1 MISLLIF
8 ENNFILQQDFYSNG
22 KLLLSGEY
30 LVLKGAEAIAL
41 PLKLGQDLRI
51 NSVPTE
57 LSPILEWKSYENEFL
72 WFEMRANLNDLSLIE
87 STDLLIAERLLN
99 ILKEAKKI
107 NEDFLTTT
115 KKVTVSALL
124 NFDRSFGFGS
134 SSTLISNIAEWA
146 NIGPYA
152 LLEKTFGGSGY
163 DIACAK
169 SNGPIIFSLHNQLP
183 KIKPIVFKPD
193 FSSNLYFIYLGN
205 KQSSAKAIKDFK
217 KSDQNKAEVQEIT
230 EISRQLIKVSS
241 LLEFQELIVEH
252 ESILSKI
259 LEKPIL
265 KHRFTDFE
273 GEMKSLGAWGGD
285 FMLAASKMS
294 FEEAKKYFQQKG
306 LTIIFKYEDLIK

>member
-1 MISLLIF
+1 
-8 ENNFILQQDFYSNG
+8 LQQDFYSNG

-41 PLKLGQDLRI
+41 PLKLGQDLKI
-51 NSVPTE
+51 NSTPTE
-57 LSPILEWKSYENEFL
+57 LKPILEWKSYENEFL

-87 STDLLIAERLLN
+87 STDQLIADRLLN
-99 ILKEAKKI
+99 ILQEARKI
-107 NEDFLTTT
+107 NEDFLTAT
-115 KKVTVSALL
+115 KKVAVSTLL

-169 SNGPIIFSLHNQLP
+169 SKGPIIFSLHNQMP
-183 KIKPIVFKPD
+183 KIKPIVFNPD
-193 FSSNLYFIYLGN
+193 FKSNLYFVYLGN
-205 KQSSAKAIKDFK
+205 KQNSANEIKNFEKADHRKE
-217 KSDQNKAEVQEIT
+217 EVQRIT
-230 EISRQLIKVSS
+230 EISRQLIKVNS
-241 LLEFQELIVEH
+241 LFEFQELIIEH

-265 KHRFTDFE
+265 KQGFTDFE

-285 FMLAASKMS
+285 FILAASKMS
-294 FEEAKKYFQQKG
+294 FEETKTYFQKKG
-306 LTIIFKYEDLIK
+306 LSVIFKYQDLIK

>member
-1 MISLLIF
+1 M
-8 ENNFILQQDFYSNG
+8 QQDFYSNG

-72 WFEMRANLNDLSLIE
+72 WFEMRANLNDLNLIE
-87 STDLLIAERLLN
+87 STDLLIADRLLK
-99 ILKEAKKI
+99 ILQEARKI
-107 NEDFLTTT
+107 NEDFLTAT
-115 KKVTVSALL
+115 KKVTVSTLL

-183 KIKPIVFKPD
+183 KIKPIVFNPD
-193 FSSNLYFIYLGN
+193 FSSNLYFVYLGN

-217 KSDQNKAEVQEIT
+217 KADQRKEEVQEIT

-241 LLEFQELIVEH
+241 LPEFQELIVEH

-285 FMLAASKMS
+285 FMLAASKIS

-306 LTIIFKYEDLIK
+306 LTIIFKYKDLIK

>member
-8 ENNFILQQDFYSNG
+8 ENKFILQQDFYSNG

-41 PLKLGQDLRI
+41 PLKLGQNLRI

-87 STDLLIAERLLN
+87 STDLLIADRLLK
-99 ILKEAKKI
+99 ILQEARKI
-107 NEDFLTTT
+107 NEDFLTAT
-115 KKVTVSALL
+115 KKVTVSTLL

-183 KIKPIVFKPD
+183 KIKPIVFNPD
-193 FSSNLYFIYLGN
+193 FSSNLYFVYLGN

-217 KSDQNKAEVQEIT
+217 KADQRKEEVQEIT

-241 LLEFQELIVEH
+241 LPEFQELIVEH

-285 FMLAASKMS
+285 FMLAASKIS

-306 LTIIFKYEDLIK
+306 LTIIFKYKDLIK

>member
-107 NEDFLTTT
+107 NEDFLTAT

-183 KIKPIVFKPD
+183 KIKPIAFNPD

-205 KQSSAKAIKDFK
+205 KQSSAKAIKDFN
-217 KSDQNKAEVQEIT
+217 KSNQHKEEVQEIT

-241 LLEFQELIVEH
+241 LSEFQELIVEH
-252 ESILSKI
+252 ESILSKV

-265 KHRFTDFE
+265 KKSFTDFE

-285 FMLAASKMS
+285 FILAASKMN
-294 FEEAKKYFQQKG
+294 FEDAKKYFQKKG
-306 LTIIFKYEDLIK
+306 LTVIFKYKDLIK